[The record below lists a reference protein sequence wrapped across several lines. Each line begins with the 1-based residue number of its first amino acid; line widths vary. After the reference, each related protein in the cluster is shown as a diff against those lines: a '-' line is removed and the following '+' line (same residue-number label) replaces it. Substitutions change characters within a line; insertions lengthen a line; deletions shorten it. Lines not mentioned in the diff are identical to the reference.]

1 MVIPLRRHHH
11 FYSAF
16 AWGWSIGE
24 KSADDPGQA
33 GDEPYQVRHLCAQEK
48 DREQQQRVEVRE
60 AVNEGVPH
68 QVSPPL
74 IHPLRRKTSRNTSH
88 RRIGAPATRWNR
100 KTQMMQNT
108 TPLQNASQISLL
120 ANIGKTEVSQVN

>member
-33 GDEPYQVRHLCAQEK
+33 GDEPHQVRHLCAQEK
-48 DREQQQRVEVRE
+48 DREDYNRVQVGN
-60 AVNEGVPH
+60 AINEGVPH
-68 QVSPPL
+68 QL
-74 IHPLRRKTSRNTSH
+74 LRL
-88 RRIGAPATRWNR
+88 RIKPAAT
-100 KTQMMQNT
+100 TQRI
-108 TPLQNASQISLL
+108 AVGSLL
-120 ANIGKTEVSQVN
+120 LNDFLKFMQFFP